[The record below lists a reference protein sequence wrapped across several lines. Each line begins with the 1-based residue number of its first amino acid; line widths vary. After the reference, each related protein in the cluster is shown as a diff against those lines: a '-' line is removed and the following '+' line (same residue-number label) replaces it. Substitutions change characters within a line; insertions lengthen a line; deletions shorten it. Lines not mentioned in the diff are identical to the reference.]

1 MSTPRQ
7 GEQEKKGTFE
17 TIAAEAS
24 AHLSGLFGPSV
35 PEATV
40 AGDAL
45 PGAGTLCSR
54 VLFQTVVRLQ
64 PTCFTVLR
72 RRQVPSLR
80 SK

>member
-24 AHLSGLFGPSV
+24 AHLSGLCGPSV

-40 AGDAL
+40 TGDAPSGATAPIKPVL
-45 PGAGTLCSR
+45 PVHGG
-54 VLFQTVVRLQ
+54 
-64 PTCFTVLR
+64 
-72 RRQVPSLR
+72 
-80 SK
+80 